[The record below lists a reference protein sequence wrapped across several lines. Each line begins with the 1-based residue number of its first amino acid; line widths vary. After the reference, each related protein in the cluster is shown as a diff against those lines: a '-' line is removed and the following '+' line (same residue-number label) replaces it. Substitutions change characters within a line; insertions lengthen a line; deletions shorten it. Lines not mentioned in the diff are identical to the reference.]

1 MSQDSAPISVST
13 LPPPYAMDSE
23 TVEDLKV
30 KLDEVLSQLTDMEL
44 LIAAQMS
51 DVNEFADN
59 IQANI
64 ETTVREEL
72 LKVKKELVTSF
83 KTIITD
89 ALRPHR
95 RLVPAVQ
102 SKIPQSAT
110 DLTEDEEEEE
120 EEEEEDSED
129 EIRPAQRS
137 KRSRLERYI
146 EH

>member
-1 MSQDSAPISVST
+1 
-13 LPPPYAMDSE
+13 
-23 TVEDLKV
+23 
-30 KLDEVLSQLTDMEL
+30 
-44 LIAAQMS
+44 MS

-59 IQANI
+59 IQTNL
-64 ETTVREEL
+64 ETCMREEL
-72 LKVKKELVTSF
+72 LKVKKELVTCF

-95 RLVPAVQ
+95 RLVPAAQ
-102 SKIPQSAT
+102 SKIPESAT

-120 EEEEEDSED
+120 DEDEEEEDTED
-129 EIRPAQRS
+129 EIQPAQRS